1 MNLRLVPRFCHI
13 GYAISLDYYGQSE
26 RSWATSAT
34 VFSEVRLYPT
44 ASFFNSSLY
53 CLRFPS
59 MFSLTSFNLIIAL
72 NLVSNKAGEV
82 HEYHEGMKVFEDLV
96 KEKEWAISRMME
108 LLSLPIKHKD
118 VRRICKHIIRYNQEL
133 FTFLDNPLLR
143 QPIIGLKQQLRSK
156 VIMRKITFG
165 NRSALGALNQAV
177 MMSIRETSILN
188 GIEPLNILLALSV
201 KPLTSF
207 TELPKIRSP

>member
-34 VFSEVRLYPT
+34 VFSDVRLCPT

-82 HEYHEGMKVFEDLV
+82 HHLLPLFLKRWAKVL
-96 KEKEWAISRMME
+96 
-108 LLSLPIKHKD
+108 
-118 VRRICKHIIRYNQEL
+118 
-133 FTFLDNPLLR
+133 
-143 QPIIGLKQQLRSK
+143 
-156 VIMRKITFG
+156 
-165 NRSALGALNQAV
+165 
-177 MMSIRETSILN
+177 SILPSTAPKSSTGRPCSFN
-188 GIEPLNILLALSV
+188 LSMAFI
-201 KPLTSF
+201 PS
-207 TELPKIRSP
+207 

>member
-1 MNLRLVPRFCHI
+1 MFCQE
-13 GYAISLDYYGQSE
+13 LK
-26 RSWATSAT
+26 T
-34 VFSEVRLYPT
+34 VLKRTIDVW
-44 ASFFNSSLY
+44 N
-53 CLRFPS
+53 
-59 MFSLTSFNLIIAL
+59 
-72 NLVSNKAGEV
+72 
-82 HEYHEGMKVFEDLV
+82 EYHEGTKVFEDLA

-108 LLSLPIKHKD
+108 LLLLPIKHKD
-118 VRRICKHIIRYNQEL
+118 VRRICKRIIRYNQEL

-143 QPIIGLKQQLRSK
+143 QPIIGLKRQLRPK

-177 MMSIRETSILN
+177 IMSIIQTGILN

-201 KPLTSF
+201 KPLTSL

>member
-1 MNLRLVPRFCHI
+1 MV
-13 GYAISLDYYGQSE
+13 
-26 RSWATSAT
+26 
-34 VFSEVRLYPT
+34 
-44 ASFFNSSLY
+44 
-53 CLRFPS
+53 
-59 MFSLTSFNLIIAL
+59 
-72 NLVSNKAGEV
+72 
-82 HEYHEGMKVFEDLV
+82 
-96 KEKEWAISRMME
+96 E

-118 VRRICKHIIRYNQEL
+118 VRRICKRIIRYNQEL

-143 QPIIGLKQQLRSK
+143 QPIIELKQQLRSK

-165 NRSALGALNQAV
+165 NRSALEALNQSV
-177 MMSIRETSILN
+177 MMSTIQTGILN

>member
-1 MNLRLVPRFCHI
+1 MILKQTIDVWN
-13 GYAISLDYYGQSE
+13 
-26 RSWATSAT
+26 
-34 VFSEVRLYPT
+34 
-44 ASFFNSSLY
+44 
-53 CLRFPS
+53 
-59 MFSLTSFNLIIAL
+59 
-72 NLVSNKAGEV
+72 
-82 HEYHEGMKVFEDLV
+82 EYHEGTKVFEDLV
-96 KEKEWAISRMME
+96 KEKEWAISRMVE
-108 LLSLPIKHKD
+108 LLSLTIKHKD
-118 VRRICKHIIRYNQEL
+118 TRRICKRIIRYNQEL

-143 QPIIGLKQQLRSK
+143 QPIIALERQLRPK

-201 KPLTSF
+201 KPLPSL